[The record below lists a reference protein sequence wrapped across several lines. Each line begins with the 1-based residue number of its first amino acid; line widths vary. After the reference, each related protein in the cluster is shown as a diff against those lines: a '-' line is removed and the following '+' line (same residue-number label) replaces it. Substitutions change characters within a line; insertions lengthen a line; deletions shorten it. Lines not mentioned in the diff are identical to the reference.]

1 MSQQENSPLLKVRE
15 LFSGY
20 GSIPILHDLSFDV
33 HENEVVGVLGNN
45 GMGKSTLLK
54 TLIGLLP
61 ATSGEIVF
69 RDVVIN
75 KLPSHKRAQLG
86 MGYVAQGREIFPQL
100 TVEENLRFAYHDYG
114 EGGEERTLEEILDHF
129 PRLERLLDRQG
140 GALSGGE
147 QQLLAIARCLMG
159 RPEFLLLDEPTEGIQ
174 PSIIEEIAETLTT
187 LRRRIGLSILLV
199 EQNVDFILMLSSRVL
214 IIERGTITEQLSQQD
229 LAGRLGTSQFLGF
242 SADSAARPARQS
254 AAVLETQPERSVETA
269 PIVESIS
276 NEPDPV
282 PPINTDPPETNQNP
296 EVHETLRTSMTVKRP
311 TREQVREMARK
322 FGMSISEEK
331 LADFAGILEAYAPSY
346 DRVNAHPDYLPE
358 VRYPRS
364 PGYRPQPSENPLNAW
379 YYKTNVQG
387 AVSGPLSGKKVVL
400 KDNVCLAGV
409 PMMNGASIMDGY
421 TPEIDATI
429 VTRILDAGGTIA
441 GKTHCEYLCLSG
453 GSHTCAA
460 GPVHNPWK
468 RGYMAGGSSSG
479 SGALVGAGEVDMAI
493 GADQGGSIRIPSS
506 NCGCYGMKPT
516 HGLVP
521 YTGIVPIE
529 QTIDHVGPM
538 TRTVH
543 DNALLLEVIA
553 GTDGLD
559 PRQYDPQPSRY
570 TEVLGQSIANLR
582 IGVLKE
588 GFGRPESEPDV
599 DDKVREGIERLRKLG
614 AQIKDISIPDHTFA
628 VDVWT
633 VITAEGLQDLMME
646 GNCGGSNYKGL
657 YLPSLMDKFST
668 WNYRSDELS
677 DSLKVCMFLGEFY
690 RSHYGGRFYG
700 KAQNLV
706 RKLTETYIS
715 KFREVD
721 LLLMPTLPMK
731 AQPIPEPDAP
741 LDEYVMRAFGMIG
754 NTSPFNATGLPA
766 MSLPCGLSEGLPVG
780 LMLVGNRYCEDQI
793 YRIAYAFEQ
802 SGDWRNF

>member
-1 MSQQENSPLLKVRE
+1 
-15 LFSGY
+15 
-20 GSIPILHDLSFDV
+20 
-33 HENEVVGVLGNN
+33 
-45 GMGKSTLLK
+45 
-54 TLIGLLP
+54 
-61 ATSGEIVF
+61 
-69 RDVVIN
+69 
-75 KLPSHKRAQLG
+75 
-86 MGYVAQGREIFPQL
+86 
-100 TVEENLRFAYHDYG
+100 
-114 EGGEERTLEEILDHF
+114 
-129 PRLERLLDRQG
+129 
-140 GALSGGE
+140 
-147 QQLLAIARCLMG
+147 
-159 RPEFLLLDEPTEGIQ
+159 
-174 PSIIEEIAETLTT
+174 
-187 LRRRIGLSILLV
+187 
-199 EQNVDFILMLSSRVL
+199 
-214 IIERGTITEQLSQQD
+214 
-229 LAGRLGTSQFLGF
+229 
-242 SADSAARPARQS
+242 
-254 AAVLETQPERSVETA
+254 
-269 PIVESIS
+269 
-276 NEPDPV
+276 
-282 PPINTDPPETNQNP
+282 
-296 EVHETLRTSMTVKRP
+296 
-311 TREQVREMARK
+311 
-322 FGMSISEEK
+322 
-331 LADFAGILEAYAPSY
+331 
-346 DRVNAHPDYLPE
+346 
-358 VRYPRS
+358 
-364 PGYRPQPSENPLNAW
+364 
-379 YYKTNVQG
+379 
-387 AVSGPLSGKKVVL
+387 
-400 KDNVCLAGV
+400 
-409 PMMNGASIMDGY
+409 
-421 TPEIDATI
+421 
-429 VTRILDAGGTIA
+429 
-441 GKTHCEYLCLSG
+441 
-453 GSHTCAA
+453 
-460 GPVHNPWK
+460 
-468 RGYMAGGSSSG
+468 
-479 SGALVGAGEVDMAI
+479 
-493 GADQGGSIRIPSS
+493 
-506 NCGCYGMKPT
+506 MKPT